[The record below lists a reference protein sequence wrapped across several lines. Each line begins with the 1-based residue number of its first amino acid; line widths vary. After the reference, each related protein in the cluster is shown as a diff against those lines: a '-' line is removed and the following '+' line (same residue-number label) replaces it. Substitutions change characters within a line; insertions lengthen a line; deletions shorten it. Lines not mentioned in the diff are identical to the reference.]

1 MMSGPKQ
8 PIDETQTHH
17 SKYQIGAACTACE
30 DCVAVCPTKSI
41 FFTGT
46 IFAIDE
52 DTCEGC
58 AICVRVCPVNVI
70 TPKFKSEP
78 EEEEET

>member
-1 MMSGPKQ
+1 MSDVSYEKKKPEAQTPK
-8 PIDETQTHH
+8 IE
-17 SKYQIGAACTACE
+17 KFNIGAGCTACE

-46 IFAIDE
+46 IFAIDQ

-58 AICVRVCPVNVI
+58 TICVQVCPEDVI
-70 TPKFKSEP
+70 QLKV
-78 EEEEET
+78 

>member
-1 MMSGPKQ
+1 MSHSPEELEKQ
-8 PIDETQTHH
+8 KH
-17 SKYQIGAACTACE
+17 KIGLACTACE

-46 IFAIDE
+46 IYAIDQ

-58 AICVRVCPVNVI
+58 MVCVHVCPVNAI
-70 TPKFKSEP
+70 TPKRV
-78 EEEEET
+78 